1 MIGAGAAGDTTCNG
15 DSGGPLVV
23 SRNGVPVEVG
33 VVDFGDQ
40 ACDMAAGFEKL
51 SGPQLAWVASQ
62 VPAVTAGWG
71 SCPYDGGARRAGSRA
86 CYLFGRLRR

>member
-62 VPAVTAGWG
+62 VPAVTAGGAAARSTLVQRWG
-71 SCPYDGGARRAGSRA
+71 RVRPPGRRT
-86 CYLFGRLRR
+86 